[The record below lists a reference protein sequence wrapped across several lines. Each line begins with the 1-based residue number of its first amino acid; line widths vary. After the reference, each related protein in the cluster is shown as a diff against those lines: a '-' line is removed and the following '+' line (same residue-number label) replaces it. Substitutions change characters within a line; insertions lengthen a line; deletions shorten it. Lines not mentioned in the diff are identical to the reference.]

1 MDYTSLT
8 YTDAQR
14 LLNDR
19 FSAKNGTLPALSEIK
34 SRRAFDA
41 DEHWQG
47 GAGFIGQLPAG
58 ENAAERTLTLRRGFS
73 TEPII
78 SEVLDTHVENVLGD
92 EPQISIE
99 QPGATEAELALT
111 LDVLKDWYDRRKTT
125 IVLSDTLRGARRESA
140 RVIRCF
146 IPSGNLTGEGRIY
159 AANLKDALDKIWFR
173 SEPVEAGGVIVDE
186 DTAKEL
192 GLFLYRMKIDKK
204 DVSLCEYSYVDEA
217 SGATIWGTISNGKTG
232 AGAGAEIADPFALGG
247 HLPIYQLNV
256 KPLIVN
262 SVCQAQR
269 AINLSGTMLTRNNNL
284 AGSRE
289 RLAIGVQ
296 PPGAW
301 VDGGTDA
308 DGAKVREFIPAP
320 MQTGPGS
327 FNFLQAEAVRDE
339 EGIIKA
345 FANPNLTFTDPVP
358 IDSFVG
364 TSEHWRS
371 VIYSH
376 AKMRH
381 LLMADSAT
389 ASGKSRIEA
398 RKEFQS
404 SLNQSKE
411 AIDPAGAWLIETALR
426 VAAEFMG
433 KPGMFETLR
442 AKFEASVSTVE
453 LTPEENAQIREDYKA
468 GLIDLQT
475 ALELRQIKNVAEVI
489 ERIRANPI
497 QPPTM

>member
-1 MDYTSLT
+1 MDYTAIT
-8 YTDAQR
+8 YTDAQK

-19 FSAKNGTLPALSEIK
+19 FSAKNGKLPDLREMK
-34 SRRAFDA
+34 SRRDFDA

-47 GAGFIGQLPAG
+47 GNGFIGQLPAG
-58 ENAAERTLTLRRGFS
+58 ENALERTLTLQRGFS

-92 EPQISIE
+92 EPQISLE
-99 QPGATEAELALT
+99 HPDASEAELAQT
-111 LDVLKDWYDRRKTT
+111 LEILKDWYDRRKTT
-125 IVLSDTLRGARRESA
+125 IVLSDALRGARREHS

-173 SEPVEAGGVIVDE
+173 SEPVEAGGVVVDE

-204 DVSLCEYSYVDEA
+204 DVSLCEYSYVDDA
-217 SGATIWGTISNGKTG
+217 SGATNWGTISNNKT
-232 AGAGAEIADPFALGG
+232 GAGAEIADPFALGG

-296 PPGAW
+296 PPGEY
-301 VDGGTDA
+301 VDKGTDET
-308 DGAKVREFIPAP
+308 GATIREFVPEP
-320 MQTGPGS
+320 MRTGPGS
-327 FNFLQAEAVRDE
+327 FNFLQAQKMFDE
-339 EGIIKA
+339 DGVAKA
-345 FANPNLTFTDPVP
+345 LANPNLIFTDPVP

-433 KPGMFETLR
+433 KPGKFENLR
-442 AKFEASVSTVE
+442 AKFGASVSTVE

-489 ERIRANPI
+489 ERIRMNPTAP
-497 QPPTM
+497 PPTV